1 MTAWWPWDVLIILGA
16 YHGLNPGMGW
26 LFAVAR
32 GLQERRRS
40 AVWESFLPIAIG
52 HEAAIAVIVVLVAGA
67 QFLIAPQALRIVG
80 AVVLLGFALYR
91 LWRKHA
97 HPRGFGMRIG
107 PRGLFGWS
115 FLMSSAHGAGLMLVP
130 ILLKL
135 SPHGGSQDMTLI
147 AYTASFSPWQGL
159 AAATLHTV
167 ALLVVMALVAGAQ
180 FLIAPQALRIVG
192 AVALLGFG
200 AYRLWRKHAHPRG
213 FGMRIGARGLFGWS
227 FLMSSAHGAGLML
240 VPILLKLSPH
250 PGGSQDMTLIA
261 YTASFSPWQGLAA
274 ATLHT
279 VALLV
284 VMALVAIVV
293 YERFGVGFLHRA
305 WLNVDLL
312 WTVTLLIAG
321 VITLFS

>member
-1 MTAWWPWDVLIILGA
+1 MRAWWPWDVLIVLGA

-52 HEAAIAVIVVLVAGA
+52 HEAAIGVVVALVAVA
-67 QFLIAPQALRIVG
+67 QFLIAPQALRIAG
-80 AVVLLGFALYR
+80 AIVLFSFALYR
-91 LWRKHA
+91 LWRRTA

-115 FLMSSAHGAGLMLVP
+115 FLMSSAHGSGLMLVP

-135 SPHGGSQDMTLI
+135 SSTTGGGQDMALI

-167 ALLVVMALVAGAQ
+167 ALL
-180 FLIAPQALRIVG
+180 I
-192 AVALLGFG
+192 
-200 AYRLWRKHAHPRG
+200 
-213 FGMRIGARGLFGWS
+213 
-227 FLMSSAHGAGLML
+227 
-240 VPILLKLSPH
+240 
-250 PGGSQDMTLIA
+250 
-261 YTASFSPWQGLAA
+261 
-274 ATLHT
+274 
-279 VALLV
+279 

-305 WLNVDLL
+305 WFHVDLL
-312 WTVTLLIAG
+312 WTVTLLVAG